1 MIPVNPQSPPSDFNS
16 KVRNPG
22 QRFLRTFP
30 GRPSD
35 NDYGRNKAKYWVLA
49 LDQLYFKYNKIC
61 AYSAE
66 LIFSTKKKRQH
77 SVDHFIPK
85 SKDIDLSFVYEW
97 SNFRLCLKQ
106 INNFKDSDFVI
117 DPFKIKYDWFII
129 DFEVN
134 RIKPNT
140 GLDPILRL
148 EIINTI
154 RILDLNNIIFQN
166 KRTAWI
172 DRYYK
177 GITDLN
183 GLQQK
188 APFIR
193 YEIVR
198 QGYEEKVKEIHERYL
213 RGIGIL

>member
-1 MIPVNPQSPPSDFNS
+1 MIPVNPQSEPGDFNS
-16 KVRNPG
+16 KVRIPG
-22 QRFLRTFP
+22 QNFLRTFT
-30 GRPSD
+30 GRPS
-35 NDYGRNKAKYWVLA
+35 NKDYGRNNAKYWTLA
-49 LDQLYFKYNKIC
+49 LDQLYLRYNKIC

-66 LIFSTKKKRQH
+66 RIFPANGKKQH
-77 SVDHFIPK
+77 SIDHFIPK
-85 SKDIDLSFVYEW
+85 FKDINLAFVYEW

-129 DFEVN
+129 DFEAN

-140 GLDPILRL
+140 GLNPILRL

-172 DRYYK
+172 DKYYK

-193 YEIVR
+193 YEIMR

-213 RGIGIL
+213 REIGKL